1 MYYESFDGI
10 FVLSACGLLVGV
22 ITATIR
28 MCYKSKCKNFS
39 CCWNCITIHRDTSQ
53 EIDIDIERNQHSSEN
68 EDENE
73 ENNED
78 SNRDIIPISRN
89 NNKQHTVN

>member
-53 EIDIDIERNQHSSEN
+53 EIDIDIERNQHSEG